1 MGSVGEAY
9 RRVGRWSKLYDG
21 MISNSSLPGRLAMK
35 YFWQLSGEKYEE
47 FIRQAFAGVPD
58 GFEGRL
64 LEVPVGTG
72 VLTMPRYKKL
82 SGASI
87 VCADFSEAMLDSARS
102 NAQGVSNVEFVRC
115 DVGRLP
121 FEDESFDQVLS
132 INGFHVFEDKAAAYE
147 ETRRVLKVGGTMSGC
162 MYVKGLN
169 GRTDFFVEKFC
180 ERHGLFT
187 PPYETLTTLSERLK
201 EMYSSVEITHV
212 EAFAGFVCRK

>member
-1 MGSVGEAY
+1 MDRIGEAY

-21 MISNSSLPGRLAMK
+21 MLSNSSLLGRLAMK
-35 YFWQLSGEKYEE
+35 YFWRLSDEKYEE
-47 FIRQAFAGVPD
+47 FVRQAFAGVPD
-58 GFEGRL
+58 GFNGRL

-72 VLTMPRYKKL
+72 VLSMPRYKNL

-87 VCADFSEAMLDSARS
+87 VCADFSEEMLDSARS
-102 NAQGVSNVEFVRC
+102 NASGLSNVEFVRC

-121 FEDESFDQVLS
+121 FDDESFDLVLS
-132 INGFHVFEDKAAAYE
+132 INGFHVFRDKDAAYE
-147 ETRRVLKVGGTMSGC
+147 ETRRVLKSGGTMSGC

-201 EMYSSVEITHV
+201 DMYSSVEITNV
-212 EAFAGFVCRK
+212 EAFAGFVCKK